1 MKSTFVTFVT
11 GFFFGT
17 ATGTAIALLNATR
30 PGRETRA
37 QLREGFIEVRSRAEE
52 ALADAQARTQEK
64 VDGVKNLAK
73 EIGGEVKTRS
83 EKLLK
88 S

>member
-1 MKSTFVTFVT
+1 MKSSFVTFVT
-11 GFFFGT
+11 GFLFG
-17 ATGTAIALLNATR
+17 AAAGGGMALLNATR
-30 PGRETRA
+30 SGEETRA
-37 QLREGFIEVRSRAEE
+37 QLRDGFIEVRSRAEE

-64 VDGVKNLAK
+64 VDGVKSRAK
-73 EIGGEVKTRS
+73 EIGSEVKTRS

>member
-1 MKSTFVTFVT
+1 MKSSFVPFVT
-11 GFFFGT
+11 GFLFGA
-17 ATGTAIALLNATR
+17 ATGTAIALLNAART
-30 PGRETRA
+30 GRETRE

-83 EKLLK
+83 EELLK

>member
-1 MKSTFVTFVT
+1 MKSNFVTFAT
-11 GFFFGT
+11 GFVFGT
-17 ATGTAIALLNATR
+17 ATGTAIGLLNAAR
-30 PGRETRA
+30 SGRETRE
-37 QLREGFIEVRSRAEE
+37 QLREGLIEVRSRAEE
-52 ALADAQARTQEK
+52 ALADVNARTQEK

-73 EIGGEVKTRS
+73 EISGEVKSKT

>member
-1 MKSTFVTFVT
+1 MKNTIVTFMT

-17 ATGTAIALLNATR
+17 ATGTAIALLNAAR
-30 PGRETRA
+30 PGRETRE
-37 QLREGFIEVRSRAEE
+37 QLRDGFIEVRSRAEE

-64 VDGVKNLAK
+64 VDDVKSLAR
-73 EIGGEVKTRS
+73 EISGEVKTRS